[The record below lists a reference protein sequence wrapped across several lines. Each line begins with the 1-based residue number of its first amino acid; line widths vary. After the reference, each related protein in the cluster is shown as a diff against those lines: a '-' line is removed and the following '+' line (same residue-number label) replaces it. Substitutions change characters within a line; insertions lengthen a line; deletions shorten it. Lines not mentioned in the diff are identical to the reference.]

1 MGVRSVAV
9 LSTYKSYIE
18 IEKLK
23 FDSVNDV
30 VYNLLLIEEPETHV
44 HPQAQKHIY
53 SKISELPAQVI
64 TTTHSPYIIYKSNL
78 ADILIANM
86 DNAETKTDNIDLSTL
101 NEEEI
106 IAINKF
112 VLLTKGDILFSN
124 LVVLCEGITEELLL
138 PEFINDLV
146 GKPTDQLGINVVG
159 VSGQN
164 YKPFIQVLSSLS
176 IPWILLSDGESLVVN
191 QMKNTVKQVLNI
203 DDNHFNAMSNI
214 FVLPEDHDIE
224 YYLYSNYKNDI
235 HQVLYELLGE
245 EEYNYQKESLNGNIR
260 KKKYLAKFNNVLIRD
275 YDNEPQNTEVLDI
288 LYSNKGQFGKEIAR
302 KILSLENPRRVP
314 SIIGDICNEIK
325 SIMGMGED

>member
-1 MGVRSVAV
+1 
-9 LSTYKSYIE
+9 
-18 IEKLK
+18 
-23 FDSVNDV
+23 
-30 VYNLLLIEEPETHV
+30 
-44 HPQAQKHIY
+44 
-53 SKISELPAQVI
+53 
-64 TTTHSPYIIYKSNL
+64 
-78 ADILIANM
+78 M